1 MEVNDRMAKVRE
13 QIVPFHHAD
22 VGEEEV
28 QAAAIC
34 QVAAGRNFNSAG
46 STLSTATLNH
56 RRMGDSQ

>member
-34 QVAAGRNFNSAG
+34 QVAAGRN
-46 STLSTATLNH
+46 STATLNH